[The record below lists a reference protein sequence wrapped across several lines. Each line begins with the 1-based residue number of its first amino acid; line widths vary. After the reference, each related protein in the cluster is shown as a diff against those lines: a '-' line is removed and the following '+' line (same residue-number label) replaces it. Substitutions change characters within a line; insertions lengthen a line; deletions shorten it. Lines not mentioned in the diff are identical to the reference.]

1 MPKSNFIPSPDHDF
15 IIWFDHFI
23 TSLTPEYETAEADLK
38 ALIAASAD
46 FKAKSIHTND
56 AAAAAKQATAE
67 KNDSRQLA
75 EILIRSEVRR
85 IKARS
90 VYTEAQG
97 SQLGIEGP
105 EHDTDL
111 SDASPNITAIDQTG
125 GRVVINF
132 TKYASEGINIY
143 CQRSDDTD
151 WLLLGRATLSPYID
165 NRPLLEIG
173 KPELRRYTAIF
184 MLKDKEIGKF
194 SNDLV
199 ISCAP

>member
-15 IIWFDHFI
+15 LIWFDHFI
-23 TSLTPEYETAEADLK
+23 AGLTPEYETSEADLK

-46 FKAKSIHTND
+46 FRAKSIHTND

-75 EILIRSEVRR
+75 ETLIRSEARR
-85 IKARS
+85 IKARA

-97 SQLGIEGP
+97 SKLGIEGP
-105 EHDTDL
+105 EHNTDL

-125 GRVVINF
+125 GMVVLSF
-132 TKYASEGINIY
+132 TKYASEGINVY

-151 WLLLGRATLSPYID
+151 WVLLGRATLSPYID
-165 NRPLLEIG
+165 NRPLLEVG